1 MSFPKC
7 FNISRKDGLPNRKKD
22 FRGKINSEV
31 NYSNDAKFHGNI
43 LVVGRTSF
51 GKTTLLGINEMTKF
65 KKK

>member
-1 MSFPKC
+1 MVS
-7 FNISRKDGLPNRKKD
+7 PNRKKD
-22 FRGKINSEV
+22 FRGKMNSEV